1 MSVNFLRRTLLTA
14 ACACMA
20 LPALAAADSANTPL
34 TDPVAEIQ
42 TNLGTIVVELAQKQA
57 PITVKNFIAYAE
69 KGFYKGTIFHR
80 VIDGFMV
87 QGGGFTA
94 DLTQKKASSPIVN
107 EARGGLSNLRG
118 TIAMA
123 RTSDPHSAT
132 CQFFINTV
140 DNDFLDAR
148 NARDGWGYTVF
159 GRVIKGMDVVDKIS
173 AQPTAT
179 RYGMRDV
186 PKKTVLIEKVV
197 IKR

>member
-1 MSVNFLRRTLLTA
+1 MQAKASARSVRL
-14 ACACMA
+14 
-20 LPALAAADSANTPL
+20 SAQKAR
-34 TDPVAEIQ
+34 PVAD
-42 TNLGTIVVELAQKQA
+42 LVRGKPVEKALN
-57 PITVKNFIAYAE
+57 ILNF
-69 KGFYKGTIFHR
+69 
-80 VIDGFMV
+80 
-87 QGGGFTA
+87 
-94 DLTQKKASSPIVN
+94 TQKKASAPIVN